1 MLMMFCITLY
11 QIFSQDLLPYVKLH
25 KHIGLISIHILQK
38 DIHLINIHILHKYTS
53 ISLSLIYTYY
63 TSTSLSL
70 IYTYYTSTFLSL
82 IYTFAFIFNK
92 WQNCMY
98 NDTGIVLR

>member
-11 QIFSQDLLPYVKLH
+11 QIFIQDLLPYVKLH
-25 KHIGLISIHILQK
+25 KHIP
-38 DIHLINIHILHKYTS
+38 LINIHILHK
-53 ISLSLIYTYY
+53 
-63 TSTSLSL
+63 
-70 IYTYYTSTFLSL
+70 YTSTFLSL